1 MMYRLLVF
9 CLLLT
14 ASAAA
19 LAGDPHAGK
28 ALVDKNCTS
37 CHGSEIYTRP
47 DRKVNSL
54 DGLKKQVRRCELMLG
69 LKWFDDQID
78 DATTHLN
85 DSFYKFE

>member
-1 MMYRLLVF
+1 MFYRF
-9 CLLLT
+9 FASCLLL
-14 ASAAA
+14 SAAA
-19 LAGDPHAGK
+19 ATQAGDPHAGK
-28 ALVDKNCTS
+28 ALVDKDCTS

-78 DATTHLN
+78 DVTSHLN
-85 DSFYKFE
+85 DSFYKFK